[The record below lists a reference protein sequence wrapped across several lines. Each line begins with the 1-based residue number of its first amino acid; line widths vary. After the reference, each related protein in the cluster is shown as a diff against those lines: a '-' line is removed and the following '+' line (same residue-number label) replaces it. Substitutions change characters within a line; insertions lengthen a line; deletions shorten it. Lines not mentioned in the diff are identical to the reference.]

1 MASCKIQE
9 SKRKARR
16 SISCM
21 SAAKFVKFSTKI
33 CLYSGFDFELI
44 CFQVMVF
51 LCI

>member
-21 SAAKFVKFSTKI
+21 LLENAEPNFSHSILDWTISSLKI
-33 CLYSGFDFELI
+33 YGGR
-44 CFQVMVF
+44 
-51 LCI
+51 